1 MSYNTKYKLQTVGTV
16 LDETDPLVAVLG
28 EKPRK
33 LPNFE
38 RRVSDQGCNPFE
50 ERCCWYDHEKDMQAL
65 SKKFPD
71 VLFILD
77 GTGEE
82 EGDIWRKYFRA
93 GKMSRADAVISF
105 AAPPKTM
112 LDRLDT
118 DALDRATGPSFSR
131 RRGTFIHSL

>member
-1 MSYNTKYKLQTVGTV
+1 MSYSTKYKLQTVGTV

-38 RRVSDQGCNPFE
+38 RKVTDHGGNPFE
-50 ERCCWYDHEKDMQAL
+50 ESCSWYEHEEHMKNL
-65 SKKFPD
+65 STRYPN

-93 GKMSRADAVISF
+93 GEMFRADAVISF
-105 AAPPKTM
+105 AAPPRTM
-112 LDRLDT
+112 TDKLDK
-118 DALDRATGPSFSR
+118 DALYRATESKKSSR
-131 RRGTFIHSL
+131 LG